1 MDALVT
7 GADVGMQ
14 VLKTALLAAAV
25 VLAVICVVDWAVR
38 TRRISP
44 FNAVARFFRTS
55 VDPFIAPVERK
66 VVSAGGTPAS
76 APLWTLV
83 AVVVGGIIIISI
95 LDFIRVEIVRAM
107 YFSSQG
113 SAGIFRL
120 LVSWTFNILKI
131 ALLVRVVSSWLPI
144 SPYSKWISWSFR
156 LSEPI
161 LAPLR
166 RVVPT
171 LGAFDITPIIA
182 YFLLGL
188 IQSFLLR
195 LV

>member
-1 MDALVT
+1 MEAFAT
-7 GADVGMQ
+7 GMDVGVQ
-14 VLKTALLAAAV
+14 VLKTVLLSVAV
-25 VLAVICVVDWAVR
+25 VLAIICVMDWAVR
-38 TRRISP
+38 TRKISP
-44 FNAVARFFRTS
+44 FNAVARFFRSS

-66 VVSAGGTPAS
+66 VVRAGGTPAS
-76 APLWTLV
+76 APLWALV
-83 AVVVGGIIIISI
+83 AVVIGGIIIIGL
-95 LDFIRVEIVRAM
+95 LDFIRAEVVRAM
-107 YFSSQG
+107 YFSNQG

-120 LVSWTFNILKI
+120 LVSWTFSILKI

-144 SPYSKWISWSFR
+144 SPYSRWISWSFR
-156 LSEPI
+156 LTEPI

-166 RVVPT
+166 RIVPT
-171 LGAFDITPIIA
+171 LGAFDITPIVA

>member
-1 MDALVT
+1 METFAT
-7 GADVGMQ
+7 GIDVGVQ
-14 VLKTALLAAAV
+14 VLKTALLSVAV
-25 VLAVICVVDWAVR
+25 VLSIICVMDWAVR
-38 TRRISP
+38 TRKISP
-44 FNAVARFFRTS
+44 FNSVARFFRSS

-66 VVSAGGTPAS
+66 VLRAGGTPAS
-76 APLWTLV
+76 APLWALV
-83 AVVVGGIIIISI
+83 AVVVGGIIIISV
-95 LDFIRVEIVRAM
+95 LDFIRAEVVRAM
-107 YFSSQG
+107 YFSNQG

-120 LVSWTFNILKI
+120 LVSWTFSILKI

-144 SPYSKWISWSFR
+144 SPYSRWISWSFR
-156 LSEPI
+156 LTEPI

-166 RVVPT
+166 RIVPT
-171 LGAFDITPIIA
+171 LGAFDITPIVA

>member
-1 MDALVT
+1 MDALAT

-14 VLKTALLAAAV
+14 VLRTALLSAAA

-66 VVSAGGTPAS
+66 VVRAGGTPAS

-120 LVSWTFNILKI
+120 LVSWTFSILKI

>member
-14 VLKTALLAAAV
+14 VLKTALLSAAA

-66 VVSAGGTPAS
+66 VVRAGGTPAS
-76 APLWTLV
+76 APLWALV
-83 AVVVGGIIIISI
+83 AVVIGGIIIISI

-107 YFSSQG
+107 SFSSQG

-120 LVSWTFNILKI
+120 LVSWTFSILKI

-166 RVVPT
+166 RVVPS

-182 YFLLGL
+182 YFLLGF

>member
-1 MDALVT
+1 MEAFAT
-7 GADVGMQ
+7 GLDVGVQ
-14 VLKTALLAAAV
+14 VLKTVLLSVAV
-25 VLAVICVVDWAVR
+25 VLSIICVMDWAVR
-38 TRRISP
+38 TRKISP
-44 FNAVARFFRTS
+44 FNAVARFFRSS

-66 VVSAGGTPAS
+66 VLRAGGTPAS
-76 APLWTLV
+76 APLWALV
-83 AVVVGGIIIISI
+83 AVVIGGIILISA
-95 LDFIRVEIVRAM
+95 LDFIRAEVVRAM
-107 YFSSQG
+107 YFSNQG

-120 LVSWTFNILKI
+120 LVSWTFSILKI
-131 ALLVRVVSSWLPI
+131 ALLVRVVSSWLPV

-156 LSEPI
+156 LTEPI

-166 RVVPT
+166 RIVPT
-171 LGAFDITPIIA
+171 LGAFDITPIVA

>member
-1 MDALVT
+1 MDEFVT

-14 VLKTALLAAAV
+14 VLKTAFLALAV
-25 VLAVICVVDWAVR
+25 VLAVICLLDWAVR
-38 TRRISP
+38 TRKISP
-44 FNAVARFFRTS
+44 FNAVARFFRST

-66 VVSAGGTPAS
+66 VVRAGGTPAS
-76 APLWTLV
+76 APLWALV
-83 AVVVGGIIIISI
+83 AVVLGGIILISI
-95 LDFIRVEIVRAM
+95 LDFIRSELVRAS
-107 YFSSQG
+107 YYSTQG
-113 SAGIFRL
+113 SAGLYRL

-156 LSEPI
+156 LTEPI

-166 RVVPT
+166 RVIPT
-171 LGAFDITPIIA
+171 LGAFDITPIVA

>member
-14 VLKTALLAAAV
+14 MLKTALLSAAA

-66 VVSAGGTPAS
+66 VVRAGGTPAS
-76 APLWTLV
+76 APLWALV

-95 LDFIRVEIVRAM
+95 LDFIRVEISRAT
-107 YFSSQG
+107 YYSSQG

-120 LVSWTFNILKI
+120 LVSWTFSILKI

-188 IQSFLLR
+188 IQSFLMR

>member
-14 VLKTALLAAAV
+14 VLKTALLATAA

>member
-7 GADVGMQ
+7 GADVGVQ
-14 VLKTALLAAAV
+14 VLKTALLSVAA
-25 VLAVICVVDWAVR
+25 VLAVICVVDWVVR

-44 FNAVARFFRTS
+44 FNAVARFFRTT

-66 VVSAGGTPAS
+66 VVRAGGTPAS
-76 APLWTLV
+76 APLWALV
-83 AVVVGGIIIISI
+83 AVVIGGIIIISI

-107 YFSSQG
+107 YFSNQG

-120 LVSWTFNILKI
+120 LVSWTFTILKI

-171 LGAFDITPIIA
+171 LGAFDITPILA

>member
-1 MDALVT
+1 MEAFAT
-7 GADVGMQ
+7 GMDVGVQ
-14 VLKTALLAAAV
+14 VLKIVLLSVAF
-25 VLAVICVVDWAVR
+25 VLAIICVIDWAVR
-38 TRRISP
+38 TRKISP
-44 FNAVARFFRTS
+44 FNAVARFFRSS

-66 VVSAGGTPAS
+66 VLRAGGTPAS
-76 APLWTLV
+76 APLWALV
-83 AVVVGGIIIISI
+83 AVVIGGIIIISV
-95 LDFIRVEIVRAM
+95 LDFIRAEVVRAM
-107 YFSSQG
+107 YFSNQG

-120 LVSWTFNILKI
+120 LVSWTFSILKI
-131 ALLVRVVSSWLPI
+131 ALLVRVVSSWLPV

-156 LSEPI
+156 LTEPI

-171 LGAFDITPIIA
+171 LGAFDITPIVA

-188 IQSFLLR
+188 IQSFLLG

>member
-1 MDALVT
+1 MEAFAT
-7 GADVGMQ
+7 GMDVGVQ
-14 VLKTALLAAAV
+14 VLKIVLLSVAV
-25 VLAVICVVDWAVR
+25 VLAIICVIDWAVR
-38 TRRISP
+38 TRKISP
-44 FNAVARFFRTS
+44 FNAVARFFRSS

-66 VVSAGGTPAS
+66 VLRAGGTPAS
-76 APLWTLV
+76 APLWALV
-83 AVVVGGIIIISI
+83 AVVIGGIIIISV
-95 LDFIRVEIVRAM
+95 LDFIRAEVVRAM
-107 YFSSQG
+107 YFSNQG

-120 LVSWTFNILKI
+120 LVSWTFSILKI
-131 ALLVRVVSSWLPI
+131 ALLVRVVSSWLPV

-156 LSEPI
+156 LTEPI

-171 LGAFDITPIIA
+171 LGAFDITPIVA

>member
-1 MDALVT
+1 MEAFAT
-7 GADVGMQ
+7 GIDVGVQ
-14 VLKTALLAAAV
+14 VLKTVLLSLAV
-25 VLAVICVVDWAVR
+25 VLAIICVMDWAVR
-38 TRRISP
+38 TRKISP
-44 FNAVARFFRTS
+44 FNAVARFFRSS

-66 VVSAGGTPAS
+66 VLRAGGTPAS
-76 APLWTLV
+76 APLWALV
-83 AVVVGGIIIISI
+83 AVVVGGIIIISV
-95 LDFIRVEIVRAM
+95 LDFIRAEVVRAM
-107 YFSSQG
+107 YFSNQG

-120 LVSWTFNILKI
+120 LVSWTFSILKI

-144 SPYSKWISWSFR
+144 SPYSRWISWSFR
-156 LSEPI
+156 LTEPI

-166 RVVPT
+166 RIVPT
-171 LGAFDITPIIA
+171 LGAFDITPIVA